1 MRATNFDYW
10 VLGIGLVV
18 GLVARFVVPGRRPL
32 NIVLALA
39 LGAAG
44 AWGAVAA
51 ATRFALFKPGE
62 HAGLVVA
69 AAGAVALIAV
79 FVALFRRG
87 S

>member
-10 VLGIGLVV
+10 ILGIGLVV

-32 NIVLALA
+32 NVILALA
-39 LGAAG
+39 LGAGG
-44 AWGAVAA
+44 AWGSVIAA
-51 ATRFALFKPGE
+51 ERYGLFKHGDR
-62 HAGLVVA
+62 AGLVIAV
-69 AAGAVALIAV
+69 AGAVAVIAV